1 MKKGGNNETEDVRLL
16 DMRVLLVT
24 LICIFMGALFIL
36 CMIFFGMQIESKHI
50 NNVNSSN
57 TSVENVD
64 IIGLSYEAV
73 SKNYD
78 PESNR
83 TGTPILEELN
93 GGEEK
98 GYYVIKTKEE
108 FDSIF
113 SRIQNRNF
121 KLAGEHENFT
131 PNYDTLDVD
140 ENFFASGSVVLFSVE
155 GRGVSNG
162 RVSSVTRD
170 ADYGLTVEI
179 RYSQDY
185 ASTDY
190 TASAM
195 FVKIPNVQPKD
206 LEANYMLEN
215 TTKLDNAETDE
226 ANL

>member
-1 MKKGGNNETEDVRLL
+1 
-16 DMRVLLVT
+16 
-24 LICIFMGALFIL
+24 MGALFIL
-36 CMIFFGMQIESKHI
+36 CMMFFGMQIESKHI

-121 KLAGEHENFT
+121 KLAGEHESFT
-131 PNYDTLDVD
+131 PNHDTLDVD
-140 ENFFASGSVVLFSVE
+140 ENFFASGSVVLFSIE

-226 ANL
+226 TNL

>member
-1 MKKGGNNETEDVRLL
+1 M
-16 DMRVLLVT
+16 
-24 LICIFMGALFIL
+24 
-36 CMIFFGMQIESKHI
+36 
-50 NNVNSSN
+50 
-57 TSVENVD
+57 
-64 IIGLSYEAV
+64 
-73 SKNYD
+73 
-78 PESNR
+78 
-83 TGTPILEELN
+83 
-93 GGEEK
+93 
-98 GYYVIKTKEE
+98 
-108 FDSIF
+108 
-113 SRIQNRNF
+113 
-121 KLAGEHENFT
+121 
-131 PNYDTLDVD
+131 
-140 ENFFASGSVVLFSVE
+140 FSVE

-195 FVKIPNVQPKD
+195 FVKIPNVQPKE

>member
-16 DMRVLLVT
+16 DMRALLVT

-50 NNVNSSN
+50 SNINESN
-57 TSVENVD
+57 TSVEDVD
-64 IIGLSYEAV
+64 IIGLSYDAV

-78 PESNR
+78 PESSKD
-83 TGTPILEELN
+83 GTTILDELN
-93 GGEEK
+93 NGEGK

-113 SRIQNRNF
+113 GRIQNRNF

-131 PNYDTLDVD
+131 PNRDTLDVD
-140 ENFFASGSVVLFSVE
+140 ESFFASGSVVLFSVE

-162 RVSSVTRD
+162 RISSVTRD
-170 ADYGLTVEI
+170 AKYGLTVEI

-206 LEANYMLEN
+206 LEVNYMLEN
-215 TTKLDNAETDE
+215 TTKLDDVEADE
-226 ANL
+226 NNL